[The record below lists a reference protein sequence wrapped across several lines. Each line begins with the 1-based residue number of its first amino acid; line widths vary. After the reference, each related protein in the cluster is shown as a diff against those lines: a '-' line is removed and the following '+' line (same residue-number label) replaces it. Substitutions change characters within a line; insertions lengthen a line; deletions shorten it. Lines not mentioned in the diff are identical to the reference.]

1 MARFDVYVN
10 PGGNGFLVDV
20 QADLL
25 SHLNSRLVI
34 PLVPTRIAPTPMK
47 VLNPI
52 FQIEDTACL
61 MLTQQMAAVSVQMLK
76 RPVLNLNER
85 RDEVVAA
92 IDLLLQ
98 GF

>member
-1 MARFDVYVN
+1 MARFDVYQN
-10 PGGNGFLVDV
+10 PGGNGFLVDA
-20 QADLL
+20 QADFM

-34 PLVPTRIAPTPMK
+34 PLVPSDIAPTPMK

-52 FQIEDTACL
+52 FPIENMTYVL
-61 MLTQQMAAVSVQMLK
+61 LTQQMAAVSIQMLK
-76 RPVLNLNER
+76 KPVLNVHDR
-85 RDEVVAA
+85 RDEIVAA

>member
-1 MARFDVYVN
+1 MARFDAYVN
-10 PGGNGFLVDV
+10 PDGNGFLVDV
-20 QADLL
+20 QADLM

-34 PLVPTRIAPTPMK
+34 PLVPASIAPSPIK

-52 FQIEDTACL
+52 FQIEDATYL

-76 RPVLNLNER
+76 RPVLNVIDR
-85 RDEVVAA
+85 RDDVVAA

>member
-1 MARFDVYVN
+1 MARFDVYAN
-10 PGGNGFLVDV
+10 PDGKGFLVDV
-20 QADLL
+20 QADLM

-34 PLVPTRIAPTPMK
+34 PLVPSGVAPTPMK

-52 FQIEDTACL
+52 FQIEDATYL

-76 RPVLNLNER
+76 RVVLNVNAR
-85 RDEVVAA
+85 RGEVVAA

>member
-1 MARFDVYVN
+1 MARFDVYGH
-10 PGGNGFLVDV
+10 PDGDGFLLDV
-20 QADLL
+20 QAELI

-34 PLVPTRIAPTPMK
+34 PLVRSDIAPTPLE

-52 FQIEDTACL
+52 FQIENAPYL
-61 MLTQQMAAVSVQMLK
+61 MLTQQMAAVSVRLLK
-76 RPVLNLNER
+76 RPVLNVNDR
-85 RDEVVAA
+85 RDDVDAA

>member
-1 MARFDVYVN
+1 MARFDVYVS
-10 PGGNGFLVDV
+10 PDGNGFWVDV
-20 QADLL
+20 QADLM

-34 PLVPTRIAPTPMK
+34 PLVSSDISPAPIK

-52 FQIEDTACL
+52 FQIDGATYL
-61 MLTQQMAAVSVQMLK
+61 LLTQQMAAVSVRLLK
-76 RPVLNLNER
+76 RPVLNVNDR

>member
-1 MARFDVYVN
+1 MARFDVYAN
-10 PGGNGFLVDV
+10 PDGNGFLLDV
-20 QADLL
+20 QADLM

-34 PLVPTRIAPTPMK
+34 PLVSTAIAPTPIK

-52 FQIEDTACL
+52 VQIEDAAYL
-61 MLTQQMAAVSVQMLK
+61 LLTQQMAAVPIQILK
-76 RPVLNLNER
+76 RPVLNVNDR

>member
-1 MARFDVYVN
+1 MARFDVYAN
-10 PGGNGFLVDV
+10 RDGNGFLVDV
-20 QADLL
+20 QADLM

-34 PLVPTRIAPTPMK
+34 PLVRAGIAPTPIK

-52 FQIEDTACL
+52 FQIEDATYL
-61 MLTQQMAAVSVQMLK
+61 MLTQQMAAVSVQLLK
-76 RPVLNLNER
+76 RPVLNVNDR

>member
-1 MARFDVYVN
+1 MARFDVYAN
-10 PGGNGFLVDV
+10 PDGNGFLLDV
-20 QADLL
+20 QADLM

-34 PLVPTRIAPTPMK
+34 PLVSTAIAPTPIK

-52 FQIEDTACL
+52 VQIEDAAYL
-61 MLTQQMAAVSVQMLK
+61 LLTQQMAAVRVQILK
-76 RPVLNLNER
+76 RPVLNVNDR
-85 RDEVVAA
+85 RDEVTAA

>member
-1 MARFDVYVN
+1 MARFDIYAN
-10 PGGNGFLVDV
+10 PDGNGFLLDV
-20 QADLL
+20 QADLM

-34 PLVPTRIAPTPMK
+34 PLVLSGIAPTPMK

-52 FQIEDTACL
+52 FRIEAATYL

-76 RPVLNLNER
+76 RPIINANDR